1 LRSTEIRVRFCET
14 DALGHVNNTSYFA
27 YLEEARLDFLEETHL
42 DHCFILAST
51 RCDFVAQAYYN
62 QKLVVTTSIKK
73 IGTKSF
79 TLSHEIIDKYTSK
92 LIAQAEAVVVYFNF
106 DTQQSE
112 PLPRELRNF
121 LHQHLVETESVKR
134 K

>member
-1 LRSTEIRVRFCET
+1 MHSTEIRVRFCET
-14 DALGHVNNTSYFA
+14 DAFGHVNNTSYFA
-27 YLEEARLDFLEETHL
+27 YLEEARLDFLEETNM

-62 QKLVVTTSIKK
+62 QRLVVTTSIKK

-79 TLSHEIIDKYTSK
+79 TLGHEIIDKHTGK
-92 LIAQAEAVVVYFNF
+92 TVACAEAVIVYFNF
-106 DTQQSE
+106 DTQESE
-112 PLPRELRNF
+112 PLPHELRNF
-121 LHQHLVETESVKR
+121 LHQHLEETESMKR